1 MMTRRA
7 RRVRTA
13 KSTLVAATKM
23 RTGER
28 CIVAALTA
36 ARNAFKTTNV
46 ATIPL
51 NTVERYINRTSVR
64 YAFKQYLKVYVC
76 EKQLGYVRAD

>member
-1 MMTRRA
+1 M
-7 RRVRTA
+7 RTA

-51 NTVERYINRTSVR
+51 NTVERYINRTVR
-64 YAFKQYLKVYVC
+64 LKPIFTIFLLSA
-76 EKQLGYVRAD
+76 KDNWATLGQTETPDS